1 MLISYNLTSRI
12 GIAFVLIV
20 CVFFYCTFA
29 TVSAVSTPTFSRC
42 SLPQGDLV
50 VSYDSGI
57 HGIVGSSKTYNGTD
71 EVYRLTDST
80 FMQCFCDRAGNGI
93 QTNWWKTSSLTPDE
107 RKSLTLQ
114 GWEYIP
120 DGSAWGLASG
130 SYLAKNSAYLCK
142 GGLGSG
148 QVLGLAS
155 TGSIPKILL
164 LFGIGIFSFIIGIYL
179 RLRKD
184 Q

>member
-1 MLISYNLTSRI
+1 MLSSYNHTSRL

-20 CVFFYCTFA
+20 YVFCYCTFA
-29 TVSAVSTPTFSRC
+29 TVSAISIPTFAKCSR
-42 SLPQGDLV
+42 PQGELM

-57 HGIVGSSKTYNGTD
+57 HGIVGSSKTYNGAD

-80 FMQCFCDRAGNGI
+80 LMQCFCDTAGNGI
-93 QTNWWKTSSLTPDE
+93 QTNWWKTSSLTPDQ
-107 RKSLTLQ
+107 RKSLTIQ

-130 SYLAKNSAYLCK
+130 SYLAKNSTYVCK
-142 GGLGSG
+142 GSLGSG

-164 LFGIGIFSFIIGIYL
+164 LFGIGIFTFTIGIYL